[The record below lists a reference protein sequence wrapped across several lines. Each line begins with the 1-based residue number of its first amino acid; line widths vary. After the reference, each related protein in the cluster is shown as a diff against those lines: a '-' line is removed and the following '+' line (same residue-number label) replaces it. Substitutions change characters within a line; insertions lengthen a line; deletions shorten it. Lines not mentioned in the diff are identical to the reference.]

1 MTTPERQKPLPSTPS
16 TGNGLSPSSRRVRE
30 LNQQQAFSHPSP
42 QDPQRDGST
51 SEAMAESTSNVE
63 GARYDISRQG
73 SIKKLITGLT
83 GPSGGSGLPP
93 SRPSSIASAV
103 SSKLDGRSP
112 IASRKGFLPFSG
124 GGDGGGNASGAG
136 ILRPPSSASK
146 THVPSLAAQGFFRP
160 MSSRR
165 LQAQRSQRPNS
176 LLGTNSL
183 RPETRDRDI
192 GETSSYR
199 QSVGSDAA
207 VRGTP
212 LQPAFMRGSDGLPP
226 PSRGSNLTEYELQ
239 DRATL
244 TASPTGVEALPS
256 HGDNL
261 LSYPKPSQPM
271 DFDTALKNVN
281 HLPLPVQRIS
291 SKTFQSSFIIPGNG
305 AAVAGGQPQ
314 HDLRASPSGNGTS
327 ITDRE
332 KPFKEAVRRPRK
344 NYQYFTGNTVFCWG
358 GRLQNARD
366 RPISIAS
373 AIGFLLPS
381 ILFLIFS

>member
-16 TGNGLSPSSRRVRE
+16 TGNALSPSSRRVRE
-30 LNQQQAFSHPSP
+30 LNQQQGLSHSSP
-42 QDPQRDGST
+42 HDSRRDGTT
-51 SEAMAESTSNVE
+51 SETIAEGTSNAE
-63 GARYDISRQG
+63 GTRYEIGRQG

-83 GPSGGSGLPP
+83 GPSGDSGLPP

-112 IASRKGFLPFSG
+112 IASRKGFLPFSS
-124 GGDGGGNASGAG
+124 GGDGVGN
-136 ILRPPSSASK
+136 IFRPPSSASK

-176 LLGTNSL
+176 LLGANSL

-192 GETSSYR
+192 GETSTYR

-212 LQPAFMRGSDGLPP
+212 LQPGFMRGSDGFSP

-244 TASPTGVEALPS
+244 VASPTGVEALPS
-256 HGDNL
+256 HGDHL
-261 LSYPKPSQPM
+261 LSYPKPSQPV

-281 HLPLPVQRIS
+281 HLPLPTQRTP
-291 SKTFQSSFIIPGNG
+291 SKTFHSSFIVPGNG
-305 AAVAGGQPQ
+305 AAVTGGQRQ
-314 HDLRASPSGNGTS
+314 HGLKVSPTTDSEKHTGDLAR
-327 ITDRE
+327 
-332 KPFKEAVRRPRK
+332 KPRR
-344 NYQYFTGNTVFCWG
+344 NYEYFTGNTVFCWG

-373 AIGFLLPS
+373 AIAFLAPS

>member
-1 MTTPERQKPLPSTPS
+1 MITPERQKPLPSTPS

-30 LNQQQAFSHPSP
+30 LNQQQGFSHSSP
-42 QDPQRDGST
+42 QTPRRDGTT
-51 SEAMAESTSNVE
+51 SEVTTEGINNVE
-63 GARYDISRQG
+63 GTRYEIGRQG
-73 SIKKLITGLT
+73 SIKKFISGLT
-83 GPSGGSGLPP
+83 GPSGDSSLPP

-103 SSKLDGRSP
+103 SSKPDGRSP
-112 IASRKGFLPFSG
+112 IASRKGFLPFSS
-124 GGDGGGNASGAG
+124 GGDGGGNTLASGSF
-136 ILRPPSSASK
+136 RPPSSASK

-176 LLGTNSL
+176 LLGANSP
-183 RPETRDRDI
+183 RPETQDRDI
-192 GETSSYR
+192 GETGTYR

-212 LQPAFMRGSDGLPP
+212 LQPTFMRGSEALPP

-244 TASPTGVEALPS
+244 TASSTGVETLPS

-261 LSYPKPSQPM
+261 FSYPKPSQPM

-281 HLPLPVQRIS
+281 HLPLPAQRAS
-291 SKTFQSSFIIPGNG
+291 SKTFQSSFIVPGNG
-305 AAVAGGQPQ
+305 AAVTGGQRQ
-314 HDLRASPSGNGTS
+314 HGLKLSSMA
-327 ITDRE
+327 DRE
-332 KPFKEAVRRPRK
+332 KSMNEAARKPKK
-344 NYQYFTGNTVFCWG
+344 NYEHFTGNTVFCWG

-373 AIGFLLPS
+373 AIAFLLPS